1 MQRETVQLAGP
12 PPLRPRQPPL
22 SLSPWTRGLAEK
34 KNKILLPADRQSR
47 FDDVHRGLVWKL
59 GGKK

>member
-1 MQRETVQLAGP
+1 MQLAGP
-12 PPLRPRQPPL
+12 PPPQSSL
-22 SLSPWTRGLAEK
+22 SLCPWTWRPAEK
-34 KNKILLPADRQSR
+34 KNEILLPADRQSC